1 MGRALNATGRKIFY
15 SVEGWTP
22 DPLKDNDWAREVAN
36 MWRTGQD
43 IWPYWDGGLP
53 NHAILFNLY
62 TTNYAAPFHIVG
74 GGTNDPDMLLPPNTL
89 IGVSKPGL
97 APEEAQSQFVL
108 WAVMKA
114 PLSLG
119 IHYTQLAN
127 LKQLDPSY
135 YALLTNAELIGID
148 QDLSPQA
155 TLRAQMPSQAQ
166 QTGANASEGL
176 QITLQKCDATRAD
189 QRFIP
194 KAAVGEVRQ
203 IALAESSLCLTDDS
217 SAAAAGN
224 RVLAKPCAAADDA
237 AASGQSWSLQ
247 RDVSLAIAKSQ
258 NSSMCL
264 SSSGGTLSFIAQPTM
279 KQCVYDGPLP
289 PPLSVANEHAFGTQ
303 LYIWGEYNNQIVAG
317 GTGSCLTVGL
327 PNYTPGQTTW
337 VNNSGTLEH
346 EVWMG
351 DLTANE
357 KTGKARR
364 VVVLFNKGRFT
375 ETVTAAAA
383 LIGTSNAQ
391 GVTAVRDIIAK
402 KDMPP
407 LVKGGALS
415 AVVPSHGVAAFVL
428 ER

>member
-1 MGRALNATGRKIFY
+1 MGRALNATGRNIFY
-15 SVEGWTP
+15 SVEGWSP
-22 DPLKDNDWAREVAN
+22 NPLTDNDWARDVAN

-53 NHAILFNLY
+53 GHAILLNLY
-62 TTNYAAPFHIVG
+62 TTNYAAPFHVVG

-89 IGVSKPGL
+89 IGVRAPGL
-97 APEEAQSQFVL
+97 APEEARSQFVL
-108 WAVMKA
+108 WAIMKA
-114 PLSLG
+114 PLLLG

-135 YALLTNAELIGID
+135 YALLTNAELIGVD

-166 QTGANASEGL
+166 QTGTNASEGL

-189 QRFIP
+189 QRFVP
-194 KAAVGEVRQ
+194 KEAAVGEGWQ

-217 SAAAAGN
+217 GAGN
-224 RVLAKPCAAADDA
+224 RALAKPCAAADEA
-237 AASGQSWSLQ
+237 AASGQSWSLH

-258 NSSMCL
+258 SSSMCL
-264 SSSGGTLSFIAQPTM
+264 TSSGGNFSFIAQPTM
-279 KQCVYDGPLP
+279 AQCIYNGPLP
-289 PPLSVANEHAFGTQ
+289 PPLSVANDHAFGTQ
-303 LYIWGEYNNQIVAG
+303 LYIWGKYNNQIVAG

-327 PNYTPGQTTW
+327 PNYTPGQKW

-351 DLTANE
+351 DLTVNA

-364 VVVLFNKGRFT
+364 VVVLFNKGRT
-375 ETVTAAAA
+375 AETVTAAAT
-383 LIGTSNAQ
+383 LIGTSRAQ
-391 GVTAVRDIIAK
+391 V
-402 KDMPP
+402 P
-407 LVKGGALS
+407 LVN
-415 AVVPSHGVAAFVL
+415 HITYHINHYNI
-428 ER
+428 